1 MPRRV
6 LFILTLVLAMAFGS
20 QGRATAAVQQRD
32 KVQAVEQHEPE
43 QKAVFTDTSTIYRV
57 CSARPQRLAPCG
69 DITTTRNLHHTSKL
83 PYKNKFYQLLL
94 NTFRGRERLESA
106 PLHFDVAGKYYVIC
120 LRHLIC

>member
-1 MPRRV
+1 MPRHL
-6 LFILTLVLAMAFGS
+6 LFILTLVLAMVFGS
-20 QGRATAAVQQRD
+20 HGKAAAAVEQSDR
-32 KVQAVEQHEPE
+32 VQAVEQHKPE
-43 QKAVFTDTSTIYRV
+43 QKAVFTDNTTIYRV

-69 DITTTRNLHHTSKL
+69 DITNSLPHTGKL
-83 PYKNKFYQLLL
+83 PYKNKHYQHLL